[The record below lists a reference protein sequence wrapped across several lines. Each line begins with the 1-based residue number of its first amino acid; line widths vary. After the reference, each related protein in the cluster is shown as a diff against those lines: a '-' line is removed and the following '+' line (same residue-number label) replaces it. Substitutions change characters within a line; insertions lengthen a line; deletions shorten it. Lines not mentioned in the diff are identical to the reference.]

1 MLVQSIDNFTGVNPD
16 ALVVSLFEGES
27 SHIDFVKIHV
37 VETKDFEGQY
47 NTTYLLPTLGQFPAP
62 KILVL
67 GAAVKELNLTRTRQ
81 EFLSQ
86 KP

>member
-27 SHIDFVKIHV
+27 SHIDFVKSFRHR
-37 VETKDFEGQY
+37 KFW
-47 NTTYLLPTLGQFPAP
+47 FS
-62 KILVL
+62 
-67 GAAVKELNLTRTRQ
+67 AAVKELNLTRTRQ